1 MRNFKYNW
9 QGARGNKLDAIV
21 KWHGVIDN
29 RPMNMVIQQMKFCLL
44 LPMTIGIAS
53 CLFSFLLSAQT
64 ISLDSVLNR
73 IEHSNPMLKMY
84 DQQILAVNQYAE
96 IADSWM
102 PPTLSTGPWQA
113 PYKSF
118 SDGMWMIN
126 AEQMI
131 PNPAKQKANYKYMKS
146 MASVEQ
152 LNQQARKNEMF
163 AMAKQL
169 YYGWII
175 LKKKNEVL
183 TQTDSLLN
191 YIVRISELR
200 YSYNKEKLNTIY
212 KAKADL
218 FELRNMTT
226 MIHGDIRMKNIELN
240 TLMNLDKNLI
250 FDIDTFI
257 QDRNY
262 DLLLPDTATIAS
274 SRSDIKQFDASYN
287 LIRLQQ
293 EFERSKRLPEFG
305 ISLTHMQALSD
316 FPNQFSAMGMITIPI
331 VPWASKE
338 YKSKIKGLNNEA
350 NAIRYLQQSLINEST
365 GEIASIQAQLKSVKQ
380 QFSNY
385 TENIIPNY
393 LKSYQS
399 AMIAYEQNTE
409 DLFVVLDGLKMYR
422 MALMTKF
429 ELLNTMLKLQIDYE
443 KELEIR

>member
-1 MRNFKYNW
+1 MV
-9 QGARGNKLDAIV
+9 KLSSPEMMNSL
-21 KWHGVIDN
+21 KHN
-29 RPMNMVIQQMKFCLL
+29 RQVAMNNLQSAKANQHFFYCVLL
-44 LPMTIGIAS
+44 IAYFQ
-53 CLFSFLLSAQT
+53 FSISFISLAQV
-64 ISLDSVLNR
+64 ISLDSILNR
-73 IEHSNPMLKMY
+73 IENSNPMLKMY
-84 DQQILAVNQYAE
+84 DQQILAVDQYAE
-96 IADSWM
+96 MANSWM

-113 PYKSF
+113 PYNSF
-118 SDGMWMIN
+118 SDGMWMIS

-163 AMAKQL
+163 TMAKQL
-169 YYGWII
+169 YYDWIV
-175 LKKKNEVL
+175 LKKKIDVL
-183 TQTDSLLN
+183 AQTDSLLN
-191 YIVRISELR
+191 DMVHLAELR

-226 MIHGDIRMKNIELN
+226 MINGDIRMKNVELN

-250 FDIDTFI
+250 FDVDTFI
-257 QDRNY
+257 QDKNY
-262 DLLLPDTATIAS
+262 DILLIDPETIAS
-274 SRSDIKQFDASYN
+274 SRSDVKQFDASYN

-293 EFERSKRLPEFG
+293 EYEKSKRLPEFG

-316 FPNQFSAMGMITIPI
+316 FPNQFSAMGMISIPI

-338 YKSKIKGLNNEA
+338 YKSKIKGLENEA
-350 NAIRYLQQSLINEST
+350 SAIRYLQQSLINEST
-365 GEIASIQAQLKSVKQ
+365 GAIVSIQIQLKSAKQ
-380 QFSNY
+380 QLSDYNI
-385 TENIIPNY
+385 NIIPNY

-422 MALMTKF
+422 MALVTKF
-429 ELLNTMLKLQIDYE
+429 DLLKTILKLQIDYE
-443 KELEIR
+443 REMEIR